1 MSTLIIRVM
10 PTDAS
15 FEDAKQSFAAVM
27 SGQAV
32 NTPFTLTFP
41 DVESLAKT
49 MLAAGRLQIINAMTG
64 AGAMSIRE
72 LSRRIG
78 RDFRGV
84 HRDVQSLLNGGVIDH
99 DEDGKIIFP
108 YSAIH
113 FDFTLGQEA
122 A

>member
-1 MSTLIIRVM
+1 MSTLVIRVM
-10 PTDAS
+10 PVDEAV
-15 FEDAKQSFAAVM
+15 EDAKKSFVAVM

-32 NTPFTLTFP
+32 SDPFSLTFP

-49 MLAAGRLQIINAMTG
+49 MLGTGRLQIINAMTG
-64 AGAMSIRE
+64 AGAMSIRD
-72 LSRRIG
+72 LSRRVE

-84 HRDVQSLLNGGVIDH
+84 HRDVQALLNAGVIDH
-99 DEDGKIIFP
+99 DDHGKIVFP
-108 YSAIH
+108 YSAIR

>member
-1 MSTLIIRVM
+1 MPTLVIRVM
-10 PTDAS
+10 PVDEA
-15 FEDAKQSFAAVM
+15 FEDAKKSFAAAM

-32 NTPFTLTFP
+32 SDPFSLTFP

-49 MLAAGRLQIINAMTG
+49 MFGTGRLQIINAMTG
-64 AGAMSIRE
+64 AGPMSIRA
-72 LSRRIG
+72 LSRRIE

-84 HRDVQSLLNGGVIDH
+84 HRDVQALLNAGVLDH
-99 DEDGKIIFP
+99 DESGGIVFP
-108 YSAIH
+108 YSAIR